1 MPILSLHEAFAPLND
16 PRQAV
21 KVEYPLIEILIIVLC
36 EILSGAQSYTE
47 IAEMAQ
53 ERQEWYRTTL
63 GLALLNGIS
72 SHDTFGNV
80 FRMLDT
86 ATFHQECLRRAAAP
100 RLSIF

>member
-1 MPILSLHEAFAPLND
+1 LFSFILMPILALQEAFAPLNV

-21 KVEYPLIEILIIVLC
+21 KAEYSLIEILLIAPC
-36 EILSGAQSYTE
+36 ETISGTQGYTE

-63 GLALLNGIS
+63 GLPLTNGVP
-72 SHDTFGNV
+72 SHDTLGNV

-86 ATFHQECLRRAAAP
+86 ETFHECFL
-100 RLSIF
+100 